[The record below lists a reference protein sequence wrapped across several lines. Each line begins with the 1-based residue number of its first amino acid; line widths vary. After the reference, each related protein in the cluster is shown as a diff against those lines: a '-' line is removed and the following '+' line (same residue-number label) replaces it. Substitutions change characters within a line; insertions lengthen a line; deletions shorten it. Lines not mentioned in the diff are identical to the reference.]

1 MRPSSIQDSSECLEN
16 RSRAAFS
23 EREKKKFRSALVQV
37 QYSESS
43 LRGKISLR
51 HLAHYRED
59 AFNFRDYFVLRTLGS
74 MQGAR
79 SRIGS
84 HLVHRVQ
91 HPTRVITL
99 CNYAC
104 RILSGMCDRNAMYE
118 RGSAEVLKISPEV
131 SSSVRRSS
139 PLDRRSA
146 LLSMSERDAVI
157 STPETRDQRRPLCDA
172 IRARDAPLVE
182 IFSIESS
189 GRLRA
194 QVSAQRANCAALNFM
209 DCRSVKDGARIKSD
223 GRKRLNQPWRCPVD
237 RR

>member
-1 MRPSSIQDSSECLEN
+1 
-16 RSRAAFS
+16 
-23 EREKKKFRSALVQV
+23 
-37 QYSESS
+37 
-43 LRGKISLR
+43 
-51 HLAHYRED
+51 
-59 AFNFRDYFVLRTLGS
+59 
-74 MQGAR
+74 
-79 SRIGS
+79 
-84 HLVHRVQ
+84 
-91 HPTRVITL
+91 
-99 CNYAC
+99 
-104 RILSGMCDRNAMYE
+104 MYE
-118 RGSAEVLKISPEV
+118 RGSAEVLKISPEA

-146 LLSMSERDAVI
+146 LLFMSERDAVI
-157 STPETRDQRRPLCDA
+157 STPETRGQRRPLCDA

-194 QVSAQRANCAALNFM
+194 QVSAQCANCAALNFM